1 MATLII
7 CRNCGHA
14 NQAGS
19 NFCSSCGL
27 PLLARDDA
35 TDTLTPIDIGFELGE
50 DLLRELISSARPG
63 SGMLIVKTG
72 PSSGTSFVL
81 EKDKTSI
88 GRHPESD
95 IFLDDVT
102 VSRRHAELVMAG
114 GEFSIADVGSLNGT
128 YVHHSRTDFAVLKNG
143 DEVQIGKYRLL
154 FIIVPKE

>member
-1 MATLII
+1 
-7 CRNCGHA
+7 
-14 NQAGS
+14 
-19 NFCSSCGL
+19 
-27 PLLARDDA
+27 
-35 TDTLTPIDIGFELGE
+35 
-50 DLLRELISSARPG
+50 
-63 SGMLIVKTG
+63 MLIVKTG

-128 YVHHSRTDFAVLKNG
+128 YVHHARTDFAVLKNG

>member
-1 MATLII
+1 MII
-7 CRNCGHA
+7 CRNCGHS

-27 PLLARDDA
+27 ALAQRDDT
-35 TDTLTPIDIGFELGE
+35 TDVLTPIELGLELGE
-50 DLLRELISSARPG
+50 DLLRELIASARPG
-63 SGMLIVKTG
+63 AGLLVVKTG
-72 PSSGTSFVL
+72 PSAGTSFVL

-114 GEFSIADVGSLNGT
+114 GEFSISDVGSLNGT
-128 YVHHSRTDFAVLKNG
+128 YVNHSRTDFAVLKSG
-143 DEVQIGKYRLL
+143 DEVQIGKYRLI
-154 FIIVPKE
+154 FIMIPKE